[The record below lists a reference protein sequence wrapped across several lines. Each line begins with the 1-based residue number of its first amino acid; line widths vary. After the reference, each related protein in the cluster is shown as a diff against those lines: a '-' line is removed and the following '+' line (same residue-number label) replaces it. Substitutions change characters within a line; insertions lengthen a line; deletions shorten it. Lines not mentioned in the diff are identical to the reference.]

1 MDELGSDPDIELTPK
16 ILVTTAD
23 DIPTV
28 RRRTKPAPVV
38 SGKKLKLPLLSFSG
52 KPFDFGEKVVV
63 SDNKSKASVPI
74 GRREPETLPVNSS
87 ETRNVSCSGFY
98 RTQYPASYT
107 HKSLGRTLQFTLPA
121 SGTQM
126 CLLCLSL
133 KSQIP
138 KLFRND
144 SGFPIFTGYL

>member
-1 MDELGSDPDIELTPK
+1 MVKEKNRNFPL
-16 ILVTTAD
+16 
-23 DIPTV
+23 
-28 RRRTKPAPVV
+28 
-38 SGKKLKLPLLSFSG
+38 KKFAYL
-52 KPFDFGEKVVV
+52 
-63 SDNKSKASVPI
+63 NI
-74 GRREPETLPVNSS
+74 
-87 ETRNVSCSGFY
+87 SCEDTGFY

-107 HKSLGRTLQFTLPA
+107 HKSLGRTRQFTLPA
-121 SGTQM
+121 SAGTQM